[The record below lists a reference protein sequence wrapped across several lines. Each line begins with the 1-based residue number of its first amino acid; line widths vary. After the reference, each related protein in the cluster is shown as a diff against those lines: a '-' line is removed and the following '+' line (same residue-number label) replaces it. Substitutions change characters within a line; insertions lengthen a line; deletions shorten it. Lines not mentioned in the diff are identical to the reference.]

1 MKEFVELP
9 LGTGINAT
17 VKVSD
22 VVAVSDDRGTKAL
35 VYCSGGHVLS
45 VFLDYRDTLGK
56 IWDL

>member
-9 LGTGINAT
+9 LGTGINVT

-22 VVAVSDDRGTKAL
+22 IVAVSDDRGTKTL

-56 IWDL
+56 IWGF